1 MNKVKISTAVLLI
14 LLSLTAVYSQC
25 GYVPLTVNNPSFE
38 GTPQPHITPAGW
50 DICLPG
56 FTPDTQPGSW
66 TITLPASNGNTYL
79 GLVQDPSIPWQEG
92 AGQTLSSPMVAGT
105 DYQFTIDLATTNV
118 NGYGITPGPV
128 ELQLWGGWSGGNGC
142 SQVELLW
149 HSGNIT
155 NLTWVT
161 RSLQFT
167 PTANY
172 DHILF
177 LVNALDLNYA
187 PYIMLDNMT
196 PIIPHSDVP
205 YFTYQS
211 TSPGL
216 DFCAGV
222 NVQYTD
228 SSYSPAGNT
237 ILAWSWDFG
246 DGSPL
251 SNTRNPLHAYPNP
264 GTYQVTLEITDNIPC
279 TYTVTRDVVIYPYPV
294 ASFAAGNACFGS
306 SNVLSNTST
315 VQGNP
320 YTENDFLWSFGDG
333 GTDAVNPYTSH
344 LYSATGQYNVN
355 LSVGANGCFDDTTIT
370 VTVFPNPVVDLGPDD
385 STCTGQPITL
395 DAGGPF
401 STYLWSNGS
410 NSQTIN
416 IDATGYYWVFV
427 ENTVSGLTCSNSDT
441 IHLFVRT
448 SPSADFT
455 ADITQGCEPVTVHFS
470 DNTTAGGPDL
480 GLYTYLWNF
489 GDGTSSALKNPV
501 HTYTHY
507 GIYTVTLT
515 VSTAMGCDD
524 TEIKTDFIV
533 VWKQPEAAF
542 STTPANGVISVS
554 ALSITFNNQ
563 SVEAENYLWDF
574 GDGNTSSESSPSH
587 HYEVSPD
594 ADNQVYTV
602 FLTTTSGQG
611 CIDTASAQIRI
622 VNDLLVFPNVI
633 TPNNDG
639 INDKFIIYHLDG
651 YKSNKLVIYNRW
663 GKKIFE
669 KADYDNSWDCEG
681 GADGTYYFVLTC
693 EGYINDA
700 NINGTITVLRGK

>member
-1 MNKVKISTAVLLI
+1 MCKIKTATTILI
-14 LLSLTAVYSQC
+14 IILSLKAVYSQC

-38 GTPQPHITPAGW
+38 GTPQPHITPTGW

-79 GLVQDPSIPWQEG
+79 GLVQDPGIPWQEG
-92 AGQTLSSPMVAGT
+92 AGQTLSSPMIAGT
-105 DYQFTIDLATTNV
+105 DYHFTIDLATTNV

-149 HSGNIT
+149 HSGSIT

-167 PTANY
+167 PSASYN
-172 DHILF
+172 HILF
-177 LVNALDLNYA
+177 LVNALDLNFA

-196 PIIPHSDVP
+196 PIIPNTDVT
-205 YFTYQS
+205 YYTYQS
-211 TSPGL
+211 TSPAL

-222 NVQYTD
+222 TVQFTD

-237 ILAWSWDFG
+237 ILAWSWNFG
-246 DGSPL
+246 DGSPV
-251 SNTRNPLHAYPNP
+251 NTNRNPSHAFPSP

-279 TYTVTRDVVIYPYPV
+279 TYNLTRDVIIYPYPV
-294 ASFAAGNACFGS
+294 ASFDAGNACFGS
-306 SNVLSNTST
+306 SNVLTSTST
-315 VQGNP
+315 VSGNP
-320 YTENDFLWSFGDG
+320 YEGSEFQWSFGDG
-333 GTDAVNPYTSH
+333 NSDASTLYNSH
-344 LYSATGQYNVN
+344 LYAAPGQFNVT
-355 LSVGANGCFDDTTIT
+355 LSVGANGCFDDTIQS
-370 VTVFPNPVVDLGPDD
+370 VTVFPNPVVNLGSDD
-385 STCTGQPITL
+385 SICTEQPLTL

-401 STYLWSNGS
+401 NSYLWSTGAT
-410 NSQTIN
+410 SQTIEVVE
-416 IDATGYYWVFV
+416 TGYYWVYV
-427 ENTVSGLTCSNSDT
+427 ENNVSGLTCSNSDT

-448 SPSADFT
+448 SPSADFS
-455 ADITQGCEPVTVHFS
+455 ADIAQGCEPVTVQFS
-470 DNTTAGGPDL
+470 DHTIAGGPDL
-480 GLYTYLWNF
+480 GSYSYLWNF
-489 GDGTSSALKNPV
+489 GDGTSSTVRNPV
-501 HTYTHY
+501 HTYTHH
-507 GIYTVTLT
+507 GVYTVTLT
-515 VSTAMGCDD
+515 ISTALGCND

-542 STTPANGVISVS
+542 STTPPGGVVSIISPG
-554 ALSITFNNQ
+554 ITFNDQ
-563 SVEAENYLWDF
+563 SLESENYLWSF
-574 GDGNTSSESSPSH
+574 GDGTTSSESNPTH
-587 HYEVSPD
+587 LYIVLPD
-594 ADNQVYTV
+594 NDNQVFDV
-602 FLTTTSGQG
+602 LLITTSGQG
-611 CIDTASAQIRI
+611 CIDSARVQVRI

-639 INDKFIIYHLDG
+639 INDKFVIQHLDG

-669 KADYDNSWDCEG
+669 KADYNNSWDCDG

-693 EGYINDA
+693 EGFINDA
-700 NINGTITVLRGK
+700 SLNGTITVLRGK